1 MYNPD
6 KYKAARINPLQTR
19 GKEKVRV
26 ILAAALALFKER
38 GFEEVTTNDIALRA
52 KIPIGSLYRYYP
64 NKDAIIVAL
73 TNLCIDDLCEI
84 FDNISQHPFLPYLSW
99 DEMLLLMVDSWV
111 NYAKL
116 NGSFALLYA
125 ERAQPRLHE
134 LNSQGW
140 QRFMDKFASV
150 LRKRCPQ
157 VTDRE
162 FYICFHLSLA
172 AAELGINEQNAKIA
186 GPHPHYEA
194 VEAIARYMLEAC
206 NRHEHGV
213 A

>member
-6 KYKAARINPLQTR
+6 KYKSARIKPLQPR

-26 ILAAALALFKER
+26 ILAAAMALFKER
-38 GFEEVTTNDIALRA
+38 GFEDVTTNDIAARA
-52 KIPIGSLYRYYP
+52 HIPIGSLYRYYP
-64 NKDAIIVAL
+64 NKDTIIVAL
-73 TNLCIDDLCEI
+73 TELCVDDLCEV

-99 DEMLLLMVDSWV
+99 DEVLLLMVDSWV

-125 ERAQPRLHE
+125 ENAQPRLRE
-134 LNSQGW
+134 LNIKAINKFSG
-140 QRFMDKFASV
+140 KFAEV
-150 LRKRCPQ
+150 LRRRCPQ
-157 VTDRE
+157 VSDRE

-172 AAELGINEQNAKIA
+172 AAELGISDRDQKIS

-194 VEAIARYMLEAC
+194 VGAIARYMLEAC
-206 NRHEHGV
+206 NRHGHGM
-213 A
+213 